1 MYLPLIPRLQ
11 AMFQSKEKIGFL
23 SYRHQFEHEPG
34 WIQDVF
40 DGSHYRSLLHSKVVV
55 DGVERPYHYFSGK
68 DDIAL
73 ALSVD
78 GYLLFQ
84 RQRRGPSA
92 TPILGQIFNLPPQIC
107 CHFQELLSLG
117 IIPGPRLPKDYA
129 SFMVPVDN
137 ELAELAYGVQTFNAI
152 DRLLF
157 DLHAYCI
164 QKHGDIVAIERLL
177 GLKGHSSFR
186 PCRSCRMT
194 GVRDI
199 TGRGTIYYIP
209 LRTPI
214 AAHQERPSVDPRALP
229 PRTKRHFNADAKKLE
244 AITSATAR
252 DDAAKLCGI
261 SRRPALRRVGAFD
274 PAKSCPWEWMHLFC
288 ENTGPNLVKLWTGKF
303 KGLDS
308 GTEEYEL
315 DPKIWGEIGRE
326 TAAAVKD
333 IPASF
338 VRVLGN
344 IAEDRS
350 MFTAESWGFWLM
362 YVAPIVLRGR
372 FIKDKYYT
380 YLCALSK
387 IMKTTLKFELTLAEI
402 DDLEE
407 AIIDWV
413 EKYEK
418 YVLPHS
424 CLFNAQ

>member
-1 MYLPLIPRLQ
+1 VGTQYVHFLLISYSFSERWHPGNHILTEEDRDNIRAFKLKIMSNMSRKTFNQMRYTFKNKLEIDSEWVILHRLAVLADVEPVYYDCCINSCMAYTGQYEHHEACDYCRQPRYGKKRRSRRVFMYLPLIPRLQ

-34 WIQDVF
+34 RIRDVF
-40 DGSHYRSLLHSKVVV
+40 DGSHYRSLLRSKVVV

-84 RQRRGPSA
+84 QQRRGPSA
-92 TPILGQIFNLPPQIC
+92 TPILGQIFNLPPQIR

-152 DRLLF
+152 DGLLF

-229 PRTKRHFNADAKKLE
+229 PRTKCHFDADAKKLE

-261 SRRPALRRVGAFD
+261 SRRPALRRVGALIQQSHAHGSGCISS
-274 PAKSCPWEWMHLFC
+274 AK
-288 ENTGPNLVKLWTGKF
+288 TLVRT
-303 KGLDS
+303 
-308 GTEEYEL
+308 
-315 DPKIWGEIGRE
+315 
-326 TAAAVKD
+326 
-333 IPASF
+333 
-338 VRVLGN
+338 
-344 IAEDRS
+344 
-350 MFTAESWGFWLM
+350 
-362 YVAPIVLRGR
+362 
-372 FIKDKYYT
+372 
-380 YLCALSK
+380 
-387 IMKTTLKFELTLAEI
+387 
-402 DDLEE
+402 
-407 AIIDWV
+407 
-413 EKYEK
+413 
-418 YVLPHS
+418 
-424 CLFNAQ
+424 

>member
-1 MYLPLIPRLQ
+1 
-11 AMFQSKEKIGFL
+11 
-23 SYRHQFEHEPG
+23 
-34 WIQDVF
+34 
-40 DGSHYRSLLHSKVVV
+40 
-55 DGVERPYHYFSGK
+55 
-68 DDIAL
+68 
-73 ALSVD
+73 
-78 GYLLFQ
+78 
-84 RQRRGPSA
+84 
-92 TPILGQIFNLPPQIC
+92 
-107 CHFQELLSLG
+107 
-117 IIPGPRLPKDYA
+117 
-129 SFMVPVDN
+129 
-137 ELAELAYGVQTFNAI
+137 
-152 DRLLF
+152 
-157 DLHAYCI
+157 
-164 QKHGDIVAIERLL
+164 
-177 GLKGHSSFR
+177 
-186 PCRSCRMT
+186 
-194 GVRDI
+194 
-199 TGRGTIYYIP
+199 
-209 LRTPI
+209 
-214 AAHQERPSVDPRALP
+214 
-229 PRTKRHFNADAKKLE
+229 
-244 AITSATAR
+244 
-252 DDAAKLCGI
+252 
-261 SRRPALRRVGAFD
+261 
-274 PAKSCPWEWMHLFC
+274 MHLFC

-315 DPKIWGEIGRE
+315 DPKIWGQIGRE

-380 YLCALSK
+380 HLCALSK
-387 IMKTTLKFELTLAEI
+387 IMKTTLKFELTSAEI